1 VITQKLYGRVIASL
15 RELAGGG
22 LIMQPSS
29 VRDFSNPEL
38 AALIE
43 ATQQSPAAER
53 CPALG
58 RSGASR

>member
-1 VITQKLYGRVIASL
+1 MVAAMVEAS
-15 RELAGGG
+15 RRA
-22 LIMQPSS
+22 